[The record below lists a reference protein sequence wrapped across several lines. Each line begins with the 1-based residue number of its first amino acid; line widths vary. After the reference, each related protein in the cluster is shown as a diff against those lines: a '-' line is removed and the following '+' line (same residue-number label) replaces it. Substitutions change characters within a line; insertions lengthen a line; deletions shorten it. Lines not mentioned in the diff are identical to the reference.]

1 MDVKIDGRDGEGNG
15 QRQEIGGDRRRHMDI
30 ETDRWRH
37 GDRQAETE
45 RWRWRDGDR
54 EVERQRQRGGGE
66 ADRLED
72 FRLLSLG
79 ESL

>member
-1 MDVKIDGRDGEGNG
+1 MTGEETYTSKHEMVTDGYK
-15 QRQEIGGDRRRHMDI
+15 
-30 ETDRWRH
+30 
-37 GDRQAETE
+37 
-45 RWRWRDGDR
+45 
-54 EVERQRQRGGGE
+54 